1 MISVSCQQMAQGGD
15 ILLSWHSDFIK
26 ATNFMI
32 KQYSPLMIVQ
42 PTWEVS
48 PFLLTVVY
56 GPSEDAAKVE
66 FLDELLSISPN
77 SQVQWV
83 VLGDFN
89 LIYDARDKNNLNLN

>member
-1 MISVSCQQMAQGGD
+1 
-15 ILLSWHSDFIK
+15 
-26 ATNFMI
+26 
-32 KQYSPLMIVQ
+32 MIVW

-56 GPSEDAAKVE
+56 GPSEDAAKAE

-83 VLGDFN
+83 VLGDF
-89 LIYDARDKNNLNLN
+89 I